1 MSDGS
6 ASSFVS
12 YVHHMLKTVPPNN
25 QVRAQDLPTEGI
37 TFLWR
42 TTDEDEMAYL
52 QRLTE
57 TGLVKTLLQL
67 LEQQGRDVYGRVAS
81 LW

>member
-1 MSDGS
+1 MR
-6 ASSFVS
+6 AF
-12 YVHHMLKTVPPNN
+12 
-25 QVRAQDLPTEGI
+25 AQDLHTEGI

-57 TGLVKTLLQL
+57 TGLVKNLLQV
-67 LEQQGRDVYGRVAS
+67 QGRDVYGRFA
-81 LW
+81 